1 MTIDIF
7 LNRELWWLEGNRPFL
22 EAAQDPAAPLLERL
36 KSLAVIST
44 NLDEFFTGRMPVLKQ
59 RIREIGQTATT
70 PNARSRRAARP
81 WSFGLPAALAVRAVA
96 KRVNELTSAQQ
107 SCFLREIQPLLA
119 RDGIRLVHP
128 TDISGIQRHR
138 LDEYFHRTV
147 FPILTPLTVGPG
159 HPFPILRN
167 LCPYLL
173 ISLRPSTPSTLP
185 HSEICLIPIP
195 RQVLPRFIALPDPRG
210 RRVLMLLE
218 DIIRLYLPTIC
229 NGYRIVSSHAIRV
242 TRAASRPTLVRLGD
256 RVTSTREI
264 LRTGPRYQ
272 AVRLQLDADVP
283 DNTVLLLR
291 RELGLCDDDVYPG
304 VGFVAWP
311 DLFRLYR
318 VLRGSSSPKPLPFRQ
333 PTPAR
338 LRAIE
343 AFRPLALR
351 P

>member
-1 MTIDIF
+1 
-7 LNRELWWLEGNRPFL
+7 
-22 EAAQDPAAPLLERL
+22 
-36 KSLAVIST
+36 
-44 NLDEFFTGRMPVLKQ
+44 
-59 RIREIGQTATT
+59 
-70 PNARSRRAARP
+70 
-81 WSFGLPAALAVRAVA
+81 
-96 KRVNELTSAQQ
+96 
-107 SCFLREIQPLLA
+107 
-119 RDGIRLVHP
+119 
-128 TDISGIQRHR
+128 
-138 LDEYFHRTV
+138 
-147 FPILTPLTVGPG
+147 
-159 HPFPILRN
+159 
-167 LCPYLL
+167 
-173 ISLRPSTPSTLP
+173 
-185 HSEICLIPIP
+185 
-195 RQVLPRFIALPDPRG
+195 
-210 RRVLMLLE
+210 MLLE

>member
-1 MTIDIF
+1 MTPIDIF

-59 RIREIGQTATT
+59 RIREIGQTAT
-70 PNARSRRAARP
+70 ND
-81 WSFGLPAALAVRAVA
+81 LPAALTIRAVA

-107 SCFLREIQPLLA
+107 RCFLREIQPLLA
-119 RDGIRLVHP
+119 RDGIRLVQP
-128 TDISGIQRHR
+128 TDISGIQRQR
-138 LDEYFHRTV
+138 LDEYFHRTL
-147 FPILTPLTVGPG
+147 FPVLTPLTVGPG

-167 LCPYLL
+167 MSPYLL

-195 RQVLPRFIALPDPRG
+195 RQVLPRFIALPDPQG
-210 RRVLMLLE
+210 RPVLMLLE

-229 NGYRIVSSHAIRV
+229 HGYCIVSSHTIRV
-242 TRAASRPTLVRLGD
+242 TRAASRSTLVRLDD

-264 LRTGPRYQ
+264 SRTGPRYQ

-283 DNTVLLLR
+283 DDTVLFLR

-304 VGFVAWP
+304 AGLVGWP

-318 VLRGSSSPKPLPFRQ
+318 ALRASLSPKPLPFRQ
-333 PTPAR
+333 PTPAHSR
-338 LRAIE
+338 SIE